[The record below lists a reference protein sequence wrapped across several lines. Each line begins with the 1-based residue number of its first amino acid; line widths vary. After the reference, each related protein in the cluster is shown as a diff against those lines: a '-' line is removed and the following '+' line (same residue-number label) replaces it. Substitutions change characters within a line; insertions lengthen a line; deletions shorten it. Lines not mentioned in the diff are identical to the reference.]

1 MAIYVQFVAPPPFL
15 IDRYYNFHG
24 PQAFLNR
31 PLLFTFVQQGYM
43 LSRYLTVS
51 NTTISIFCVRPLE
64 YRALCLA
71 SFRLWGR
78 RREREVSE
86 SCSMH

>member
-1 MAIYVQFVAPPPFL
+1 MAIYVQFVAPL

-31 PLLFTFVQQGYM
+31 LLSHSCKSGARPAPDFSNTPRGYFVQAIKIQIFAFG
-43 LSRYLTVS
+43 LFQTV
-51 NTTISIFCVRPLE
+51 
-64 YRALCLA
+64 
-71 SFRLWGR
+71 GKKG
-78 RREREVSE
+78 EVGE